1 MLTSVFGISIK
12 YEAWNHQDSLP
23 VYIAGSYDFHTAY
36 IGNRRCIM
44 LTPTEELATLPALKK
59 QIVKIQQI
67 DNVPVV
73 FELTTVSNYRRKSLI
88 ENNIPFITD
97 KQVFLPFIGT
107 MLSDEKEPQKLTG
120 KFVYSTQQLFLFY
133 LYSKKKRLYIS
144 EAGKVLPFTAMTLT
158 RAVKQLETTDLFLV
172 AKDGVNKFIESKY
185 KRDELFEK
193 AKVYLTTPVRKTGYI
208 DKTQV
213 TENMVFA
220 GETALSEKTMLNP
233 SRVVTY
239 AISEKDY
246 DKALLTDEL
255 IDPDKQVRL
264 ELWAYNPKQFSE
276 DNSADDISIVLSFG
290 DTSLFLTTYRGG
302 SHLPTD
308 ILFSLIELG
317 CKEHTNTLENLYKY
331 NKQYNRNDHNTCL
344 IAVISVTNGNI
355 TKPAT
360 ADTTCHCRISK
371 NGSDCDSCSGK

>member
-36 IGNRRCIM
+36 IGNRRRIM
-44 LTPTEELATLPALKK
+44 LAPTEELATLPALKK

-107 MLSDEKEPQKLTG
+107 MLFDEKEPQKLTG

-158 RAVKQLETTDLFLV
+158 RAVKQLEATDLFLV

-246 DKALLTDEL
+246 DKTLLTDEL
-255 IDPDKQVRL
+255 IDPDKQIRL

-290 DTSLFLTTYRGG
+290 DTNDER
-302 SHLPTD
+302 
-308 ILFSLIELG
+308 IEEAVDELQERRL
-317 CKEHTNTLENLYKY
+317 KE
-331 NKQYNRNDHNTCL
+331 
-344 IAVISVTNGNI
+344 
-355 TKPAT
+355 
-360 ADTTCHCRISK
+360 
-371 NGSDCDSCSGK
+371 